1 MDCDYYIEKL
11 LRIHYINK
19 EEEEEEYGEVE
30 IVNYGEIEL
39 EIEKRYFNWK
49 IYDED
54 EEDYEKKMKAYIE
67 DRLTPIMKPIL
78 IYINGSF
85 TTPIF
90 ETKYKDLIQKEL
102 DLERNEW
109 SDVKKIVKGEVRYL
123 RQPIKIN
130 NTTLT
135 HSKLLP
141 LLSKTAISLW

>member
-1 MDCDYYIEKL
+1 MDCDYYIEKV

-19 EEEEEEYGEVE
+19 EEVRGEVE
-30 IVNYGEIEL
+30 IFNYGEIEL

-54 EEDYEKKMKAYIE
+54 EEAYEKKMKAYIE
-67 DRLTPIMKPIL
+67 DRLTPTMKPIL

-90 ETKYKDLIQKEL
+90 ETKYKGLIQKEL

-123 RQPIKIN
+123 RQPIKNN

-135 HSKLLP
+135 YSKLLP

>member
-1 MDCDYYIEKL
+1 MDCDYYIEKV

-19 EEEEEEYGEVE
+19 EEVCGEVE
-30 IVNYGEIEL
+30 IFNYGEIEL

-102 DLERNEW
+102 DLEHNEW